1 MTTRWGVA
9 VVPASCKY
17 ADMDTHHA
25 QVPAP
30 PTPNTASGRTPSG
43 RWYFVLTILTA
54 GLFAWVPFLHAAQRL
69 NRPHLRRLAAVYGG
83 VAVLMFALTG
93 MTPVDAAGDPV
104 GKVGAVLQFL
114 TVVMSLATLGVAC
127 FQLAPLRREAY
138 GLATPAPQPVAAA
151 DPAVAA
157 VLAARARRAEAR
169 AIVTKDPLMAR
180 ELGIG
185 RPDRRRAYDDGGLV
199 DLNGAPADA
208 IATTCGIPAHTA
220 DLLVQAREARGG
232 AFSDVDEALIV
243 AEVPVQLWD
252 QIRDRAIV
260 VP

>member
-1 MTTRWGVA
+1 MSSY
-9 VVPASCKY
+9 PP
-17 ADMDTHHA
+17 
-25 QVPAP
+25 QVPGP
-30 PTPNTASGRTPSG
+30 HTLNTTPGQTPTG

-69 NRPHLRRLAAVYGG
+69 GRPQIRRLAAVYGG
-83 VAVLMFALTG
+83 AAVFMFATAG
-93 MTPVDAAGDPV
+93 MTPVDAAGDPI
-104 GKVGAVLQFL
+104 GAVGAILQFL
-114 TVVMSLATLGVAC
+114 MVVVSLATIGVAC

-185 RPDRRRAYDDGGLV
+185 RPDQQRAYDDGGLV
-199 DLNGAPADA
+199 DLNNAPAGA
-208 IATTCGIPAHTA
+208 IATTCGIPVDTA
-220 DLLVQAREARGG
+220 GLLVQAREARGG
-232 AFSDVDEALIV
+232 EFSDVTEALIA
-243 AEVPVQLWD
+243 AEIPVQLWD
-252 QIRDRAIV
+252 QVRDRAVV